1 MKEMGLISE
10 VSNLSRE
17 IRSLHRDGI
26 TRPSPGVGRLQQWN
40 VSLTNIDDDATGS
53 TIGAQYFDLHATTK
67 LQLSHLLGEWEEPDI
82 PPSARKNA
90 TPWNDAQG
98 SVNDV
103 LQFRQAVSLLDTPC
117 PFSLAFGK
125 STTREQCV
133 KSAQSVY
140 ERLML
145 QTPGE
150 DMLPFETMS
159 LVALDQNDSI
169 DDAKMKRLIRLF
181 RPDRSGKL
189 SKLDFVKSVD
199 SVYKKFR
206 MLRASI
212 YNSGQIDEAF
222 ERLINSLYYF
232 LLAMLLLSIMDLNP
246 WPFIASLTGVLVSF
260 AFCFGSAASHYFEG
274 LLLIFVRRPYDIG
287 DKIGISPV
295 DNVSNPDGSSAWFVE
310 GVSLF
315 TTTARYATTNEIA
328 TFSNGSLANSRIINA
343 FRSPK
348 AQVHIYFKFSLEVSH
363 EKITLFRDSLESFVK
378 ARPREWIALS
388 AFRTK
393 SVEADLGYV
402 EYSVVLIHREKW
414 QSLPAILDSKA
425 DIQSFA
431 VEVSQ
436 RLGIRYVAPPMGVML
451 DTAPALSASAQED
464 AAQGATAGTDDSS
477 EREALL
483 GLARDFLRKE
493 SPR

>member
-1 MKEMGLISE
+1 MQEMVLISE
-10 VSNLSRE
+10 ISNLSKE
-17 IRSLHRDGI
+17 LRSLQRAGMKRSNPH
-26 TRPSPGVGRLQQWN
+26 PAQLQQWN
-40 VSLTNIDDDATGS
+40 MSLASASEES
-53 TIGAQYFDLHATTK
+53 TVAQDFDLHATTK
-67 LQLSHLLGEWEEPDI
+67 LQLTHMLGEWEEPDI
-82 PPSARKNA
+82 PPSARKND

-125 STTREQCV
+125 CSTREECV
-133 KSAQSVY
+133 ESAQTVY

-145 QTPGE
+145 QTPDE
-150 DMLPFETMS
+150 DLLPFETMS
-159 LVALDQNDSI
+159 FVALDENHSI

-212 YNSGQIDEAF
+212 YNSSQIDEAF
-222 ERLINSLYYF
+222 ERLINTVYYF
-232 LLAMLLLSIMDLNP
+232 LLWMLILSILDLNP

-260 AFCFGSAASHYFEG
+260 AFCFGSAASKYFEG

-287 DKIGISPV
+287 DKIAISPV
-295 DNVSNPDGSSAWFVE
+295 DDVSNPDGSSAWFVE

-315 TTTARYATTNEIA
+315 TTTARYATTNEVA

-343 FRSPK
+343 ARSPK
-348 AQVHIYFKFSLEVSH
+348 AQVYVYFKFGLDVPH
-363 EKITLFRDSLESFVK
+363 EKVLLFRDSLESFVK

-402 EYSVVLIHREKW
+402 EYSVVLVHREKW

-431 VEVSQ
+431 VEVSR

-451 DTAPALSASAQED
+451 DTGPLLSSSTAAD
-464 AAQGATAGTDDSS
+464 AADQGGSSAGSS
-477 EREALL
+477 EREALM
-483 GLARDFLRKE
+483 GLAQEFMRKD
-493 SPR
+493 